1 MYHSRGALYVDET
14 LLIFGIVVLQNELN
28 RLGNSRLIDADE
40 RRLIEKLGRSSTNI
54 RFIIRYIYIYFFFS
68 PKSFDSQMELIE
80 GSGVD
85 ADVLNGARLE
95 LGIVLSQQ
103 LLELL
108 QFRLVFFVV
117 RINGLLILKRSRI

>member
-54 RFIIRYIYIYFFFS
+54 RFIIRYIYIFFFS